1 MDETLSLVTDI
12 IINYRTLLAELF
24 FLVLDFGVLEK
35 DSA

>member
-1 MDETLSLVTDI
+1 MDETLSLVIDI

-24 FLVLDFGVLEK
+24 SLVLDFGVLEK